1 MAYDSYYNRDS
12 KKISSID
19 DDFAAYTIQKPR
31 NNEPFARN
39 YAKAEQGGLDPSY
52 GRKYPLNDDQEINQ
66 FRKPVNNNKR
76 YPNESM
82 QEASFYR
89 KPSSVANSNPPEQ
102 EYNRYGAREQ
112 EFNRYGARE
121 QEYNR
126 YEFRDKEPDR
136 NDSKPENSFAKKAEE
151 AQTFRS
157 KADQV
162 SNFMKD
168 GIFILNFFLL
178 TITEKKLQI

>member
-19 DDFAAYTIQKPR
+19 DDFAAYIIQKPR

-39 YAKAEQGGLDPSY
+39 YAKAEQAGLDPSY
-52 GRKYPLNDDQEINQ
+52 GRKYPLNDDQEINK

-82 QEASFYR
+82 QEAGFYR

-112 EFNRYGARE
+112 E
-121 QEYNR
+121 YNR
-126 YEFRDKEPDR
+126 YEFRDKEPGR
-136 NDSKPENSFAKKAEE
+136 NDSKPEDSFAKKAEE

-157 KADQV
+157 KADRV

-168 GIFILNFFLL
+168 GNFVLNFFY
-178 TITEKKLQI
+178 